1 MRNLDM
7 TTLRSFLAV
16 AEHGGVTRA
25 AGALNLTQSAVS
37 MQLKRLEDL
46 LDIQLLD
53 RSNRKIAL
61 TGSGEQ
67 MLSYARRIVALND
80 EAVGRLTEELYEG
93 EITLGVP
100 HDIVYPVIPRVLKTF
115 NSIFPRVKVQLRS
128 SSTMRLRDEMER
140 GEVHVILTTEA
151 GVGEG
156 GETLAEMPLRW
167 TGAAGGVAWKK
178 RPLRLAFCS
187 LCIFRPIVIRR
198 LDEEG
203 IDWELA
209 VDSEDDRAI
218 EALVSADLAIG
229 ALLQD
234 SIPPHLEALSASACD
249 LPDLGSQKINLYQRK
264 GEDGAVIQELMRMLR
279 QGFAAP
285 VPASAP
291 VLIREA

>member
-100 HDIVYPVIPRVLKTF
+100 QDIV
-115 NSIFPRVKVQLRS
+115 
-128 SSTMRLRDEMER
+128 
-140 GEVHVILTTEA
+140 
-151 GVGEG
+151 
-156 GETLAEMPLRW
+156 
-167 TGAAGGVAWKK
+167 
-178 RPLRLAFCS
+178 
-187 LCIFRPIVIRR
+187 
-198 LDEEG
+198 
-203 IDWELA
+203 
-209 VDSEDDRAI
+209 
-218 EALVSADLAIG
+218 
-229 ALLQD
+229 
-234 SIPPHLEALSASACD
+234 
-249 LPDLGSQKINLYQRK
+249 
-264 GEDGAVIQELMRMLR
+264 
-279 QGFAAP
+279 
-285 VPASAP
+285 
-291 VLIREA
+291 